1 MMKGFKPTGTQPAS
15 ASVMWRRDAKCRQ
28 LSASRVDELFFA
40 DGAHP
45 DTVEHAKAYCSTCP
59 VRVQCAAWGAAINAE
74 FGVYG
79 GVPSYARKSLIRLYR
94 QAHPD
99 VNTAALSENERFE
112 RFNTWISENP
122 SMIGR
127 AIYEASHSHNRAY
140 WAKEKAHVVSIPAGD
155 IRLSGVIEITAL
167 DSVPRDCVQLTL
179 F

>member
-1 MMKGFKPTGTQPAS
+1 MMKGFKPTTPVS
-15 ASVMWRRDAKCRQ
+15 STSVAWRRDAKCRQ

-99 VNTAALSENERFE
+99 VDTAALSENERFE

-127 AIYEASHSHNRAY
+127 AIDEASHSHNRAY
-140 WAKEKAHVVSIPAGD
+140 WAKKRAQTVTVPAGD
-155 IRLSGVIEITAL
+155 MRLNGVIKFTAC
-167 DSVPRDCVQLTL
+167 DCVPDKCVQLTL